1 VSGTVHIIGA
11 GLAGLSAAVRL
22 VDEGVNVALY
32 EAARHAG
39 GRCRSYHD
47 PALDRV
53 IDNGNHLILSGNHA
67 TLDYVGRI
75 GARAALG
82 GPDDPL
88 FHFADAKSGLRWT
101 MRPNRG
107 RVPWW
112 IFAPRRRVPGP
123 PALDSLG
130 IMKLF
135 LAPKSRTLHDA
146 IDHASLA
153 YERLWHPL
161 FVAALNT
168 DPREAS
174 AALAAAVVRETFM
187 AGGDAYRPLVATGTL
202 AAAFVDPAV
211 AHLERRGAAVRFN
224 ARLRTLKAEAGAVR
238 ELGFGDTTVPLSPE
252 DRVILAVPPWDAAE
266 LLPGTGV
273 PDAFH
278 GIVNAHFRVVPP
290 AGQPPILGI
299 VNGLTEWL
307 FAFPDR
313 LSVTI
318 SNADRLMDEP
328 REKLAEAI
336 WREVAALTG
345 LAPALP
351 PWQIVREKRATFA
364 ATPAEVAKR
373 PDLRTQYRNVAL
385 AGDWIETG
393 LPATIEGAVRSGYAA
408 ADFMRTGT
416 RAST

>member
-22 VDEGVNVALY
+22 ADEGARVALY
-32 EAARHAG
+32 EAARQAG

-47 PALDRV
+47 PALDLV
-53 IDNGNHLILSGNHA
+53 IDNGNHLVLSGNHA
-67 TLDYVGRI
+67 TLDYVSRI

-82 GPDDPL
+82 GPDEPL
-88 FHFADAKSGLRWT
+88 FHFADATSGLRWT

-112 IFAPRRRVPGP
+112 IFAPRRRVPGTR
-123 PALDSLG
+123 ARDYLG
-130 IMKLF
+130 ILKLF
-135 LAPKSRTLHDA
+135 LAPKSRTLHEA
-146 IDHASLA
+146 VDHTSRL

-174 AALAAAVVRETFM
+174 ASLAAAVVAETFM

-211 AHLERRGAAVRFN
+211 AHLERHGAAVRFN
-224 ARLRTLKAEAGAVR
+224 ARLRALEAEAGIVR
-238 ELGFGDTTVPLSPE
+238 KLVFGDTTVPLAPD
-252 DRVILAVPPWDAAE
+252 DRVIVAVPPWDAAE
-266 LLPGTGV
+266 LLPGTSV

-278 GIVNAHFRVVPP
+278 GIVNAHFRVAPP

-318 SNADRLMDEP
+318 SHADRLMDEP

-336 WREVAALTG
+336 WREVAVLTG

-351 PWQIVREKRATFA
+351 PWQIVREKRATFS
-364 ATPAEVAKR
+364 ATPAQVAKR
-373 PDLRTQYRNVAL
+373 PGPPTQYRNVVL
-385 AGDWIETG
+385 AGDWTATG

-408 ADFMRTGT
+408 AELVRNRD
-416 RAST
+416 